1 MAEIL
6 GTMEMTAETIQL
18 IKDCTME
25 VYNFHKANATDANKA
40 KAKELNDRFQTDP
53 SYGASEMEVVNKIW
67 TESDLNQDGRLDLEE
82 FRAFMAT
89 TNARSAE
96 LGLFVSSWEGQ
107 VDKSY
112 ASMNGISA
120 EEGLTMQEWLASCG
134 IVMKLWLET
143 DAAAAAA
150 Q

>member
-1 MAEIL
+1 MAEQL

-18 IKDCTME
+18 IKDHTME
-25 VYNFHKANATDANKA
+25 VYNYHKANATEANKA
-40 KAKELNDRFQTDP
+40 KAKELNDKFQNDP

-67 TESDLNQDGRLDLEE
+67 TECDLNQDGRLDLEE
-82 FRAFMAT
+82 FRAFMAK

-96 LGLFVSSWEGQ
+96 QGLCVNTWEGQ
-107 VDKSY
+107 VEKSY
-112 ASMNGISA
+112 AAMNGISA
-120 EEGLTMQEWLASCG
+120 EDGLTMQEWLASCG

-143 DAAAAAA
+143 DAAAAA